1 MWFFIYTFAAEIR
14 ILYNYTKM
22 RKQSLL
28 IAAASAL
35 LLTSCSSKLGEL
47 TADNFNVVPNPLEAE
62 VGQVPA
68 TINGTFPE
76 KYMKKKAVVTVTPE
90 LRYADG
96 KVARGTS
103 ATFQGEKVKGNDQT
117 ISYKVGGNYT
127 MKSNFAYVPD
137 MLKSELY
144 LTFDA
149 KVGKKSVEVPAV
161 KVANGVIATSMLY
174 TETAENAQACIAP
187 DAFQRITA
195 QKQEANVKFL
205 IQQANL
211 RRSELK
217 NNSVKE
223 FVELL
228 KRINDDKKNLNLN
241 NIEISAYASPD
252 GGFELNEKLASNR
265 QKNTEKYLQKELKKI
280 KMESPVDAK
289 YTAQDWEGFQ
299 ELVKASNIQDKDV
312 ILRVLSMY
320 KDPEERE
327 QQIKNMSAGFKEL
340 AEGVLPELRRA
351 RLTINYEVVG
361 RSNEEI
367 KEQYNADA
375 KVLTVEELLYAA
387 TLTDNATE
395 KEGIYKTTTQVYP
408 NDARA
413 YNNLATL
420 EFAKGNYS
428 AAKNY
433 AQKALSVNAKCQEAN
448 ANLGLIALQAGD
460 VKAAEVL
467 IAKAPEANGISEI
480 LGNLNLAKGNYAQAI
495 SNFANTNSNS
505 AALAQI
511 MSKNYSAAAQVLN
524 NVKNA
529 NAMTEYLKA
538 VLNARQG
545 NNSAA
550 ATALKNAIAKD
561 PSLAKYAANDLE
573 LSNVSK

>member
-460 VKAAEVL
+460 VKAAEAL

-573 LSNVSK
+573 LSNISK

>member
-460 VKAAEVL
+460 VKAAEAL

-550 ATALKNAIAKD
+550 ATAIKNAIAKD